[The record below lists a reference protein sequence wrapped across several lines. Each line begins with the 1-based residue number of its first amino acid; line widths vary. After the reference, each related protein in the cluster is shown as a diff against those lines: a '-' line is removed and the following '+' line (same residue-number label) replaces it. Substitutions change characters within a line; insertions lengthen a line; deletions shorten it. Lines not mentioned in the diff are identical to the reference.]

1 MTLVLSI
8 ALAYL
13 AALVIPG
20 PNFLITVR
28 NSLTYSRQS
37 GLLTALGIGMGSLV
51 HGTAG
56 LMGVSVILAQSV
68 WLYTLLKM
76 AAAGYLVV
84 IGLKALFSK
93 SETHT
98 FEGDSTTTLLTP
110 AQAIRLGF
118 LTCISNPKTALF
130 FLSIFTTFITPQTTE
145 SLQLLVVLVMGLLA
159 MTWYSVVSLS
169 FSWSPIRAVY
179 QRFEGGIR
187 RSMGVLFIVLGVRV
201 AR

>member
-1 MTLVLSI
+1 MVSPL
-8 ALAYL
+8 
-13 AALVIPG
+13 
-20 PNFLITVR
+20 TVR

-56 LMGVSVILAQSV
+56 LMGVSVIIAQST

-76 AAAGYLVV
+76 VAAGYLVV
-84 IGLKALFSK
+84 IGLRALFSK
-93 SETHT
+93 SESHA
-98 FEGDSTTTLLTP
+98 FEGDTTTILLTP

-187 RSMGVLFIVLGVRV
+187 RSMGVLFIALGVRV

>member
-76 AAAGYLVV
+76 VAAGYLVV

-93 SETHT
+93 SESPT
-98 FEGDSTTTLLTP
+98 FEGDSMTTLLTP
-110 AQAIRLGF
+110 AQAIRIGF